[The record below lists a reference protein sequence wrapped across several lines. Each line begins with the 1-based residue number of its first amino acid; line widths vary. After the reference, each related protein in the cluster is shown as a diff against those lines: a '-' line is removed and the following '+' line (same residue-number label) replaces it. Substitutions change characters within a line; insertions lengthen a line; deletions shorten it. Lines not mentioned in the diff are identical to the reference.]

1 MSIVALRT
9 FLVKRARISASFIA
23 ILILSAAGTVQAQSH
38 VRIGNSVSA
47 LIGPWRF
54 HAGDNSDWAQPG
66 LNDAGWSTM
75 NLSPPP
81 GSFDPN
87 LGTGGFVPGWT
98 SQGYPNLTGFGWYRL
113 TFDVVNNAA
122 TPEESRL
129 AIKMPDN
136 VDDAY
141 QVYVNGRFAG
151 QFGDFT
157 KSGVTFYNTQPRAF
171 LLPDNLHEG
180 PITIAV
186 RMWMDSSTP
195 LGTSDAGG
203 LHGAPLIGQRP
214 SIGAMLRLDW
224 DDVARS
230 QAGNF
235 LESAFLLVAA
245 FAGFALFWLDR
256 HDLAYLWLGIA
267 CSVSV
272 LLRLVVL
279 MGYYTMWISMAR
291 ELIATDVVLAELGMG
306 AWTLFWGYWFKF
318 DRMRALHL
326 MTWAFVLLSMLNMAL
341 LRPPFYGTLIP
352 LGASSWLMPLSIISR
367 LTLGALMLWV
377 TFNGIRRRGLDGWL
391 SLPAVLLMIPGLYQ
405 TELVLLH
412 IQTFVRFFGIILNLS
427 QISILLQLAMVSLL
441 LSRRF
446 IKGLRAGEQMRV
458 EIEQARQVQQ
468 LLIPEALPRVPGL
481 SIESEYR
488 PAQQVGGDF
497 FQIVPDAEG
506 GVLAVIGD
514 VSGKGMPAAMTVS
527 KLVGAVRTLAE
538 TTRDPAEVLRGLN
551 RRMIGR
557 QSGQF
562 ATCLAAYIAPGG
574 DVTLSSAGH
583 LPPYRNGQ
591 ELSLAGSVPL
601 GIVAEAD
608 FESISFRLDPGSSL
622 VMLTDGVVE
631 AHDGKGQL
639 FGFERTL
646 ELVSEG
652 RDAEELATAAQNFGQ
667 QDDITVLRFERTEGA
682 AKAAEPSLDVAELS
696 HA

>member
-1 MSIVALRT
+1 MKQVASRT
-9 FLVKRARISASFIA
+9 LLMKRTRVLPAYFA
-23 ILILSAAGTVQAQSH
+23 ILLLAAAGTVQAQGH

-47 LIGPWRF
+47 LSGPWRF
-54 HAGDNSDWAQPG
+54 HAGDNLAWAQPG

-75 NLSPPP
+75 DLTPPP
-81 GSFDPN
+81 GSYDPS

-98 SQGYPNLTGFGWYRL
+98 SQGYPNLTGFGWYRM
-113 TFDVVNNAA
+113 TFDVLNNAA
-122 TPEESRL
+122 TPEESTL
-129 AIKMPDN
+129 ALKMPDN

-141 QVYVNGRFAG
+141 QVYVNGRLVG

-157 KSGVTFYNTQPRAF
+157 QRGVTFYNTQPRAF
-171 LLPDNLHEG
+171 LLPGDLHEG

-186 RMWMDSSTP
+186 RMWMDPSTP
-195 LGTSDAGG
+195 LGTPDAGG
-203 LHGAPLIGQRP
+203 LHGAPLIGQQP
-214 SIGAMLRLDW
+214 SVDAMLHLDW

-230 QAGNF
+230 QGGNF
-235 LESAFLLVAA
+235 LESAFLLMAA

-256 HDLAYLWLGIA
+256 KDKAYLWLGIA
-267 CSVSV
+267 CSVSL
-272 LLRLVVL
+272 LLRLIVVQ
-279 MGYYTMWISMAR
+279 GYYTMWIAMDR
-291 ELIATDVVLAELGMG
+291 ELFLTDVILTVLSIGV
-306 AWTLFWGYWFKF
+306 WTLFWGYWFRF
-318 DRMRALHL
+318 ERMRQLHL
-326 MTWAFVLLSMLNMAL
+326 LTWVFVLISMLNMAL
-341 LRPPFYGTLIP
+341 LRPPLYGTLVP
-352 LGASSWLMPLSIISR
+352 LGASSWIMPLSIVSR
-367 LTLGALMLWV
+367 LTLGVLMLWV
-377 TFNGIRRRGLDGWL
+377 TWNGIRSRGWDGWL
-391 SLPAVLLMIPGLYQ
+391 SLPAVLLMIPWLYQ
-405 TELVLLH
+405 TELIMLH

-427 QISILLQLAMVSLL
+427 QISILLQLVMVSMLL
-441 LSRRF
+441 WRRF
-446 IKGLRAGEQMRV
+446 IQGLRAGEQMRI

-497 FQIVPDAEG
+497 FQIVPDADG

-527 KLVGAVRTLAE
+527 MLVGAVRTLSE
-538 TTRDPAEVLRGLN
+538 TTHDPAEVLRGLN

-574 DVTLSSAGH
+574 DVTLASAGH

-591 ELSLAGSVPL
+591 ELSLAGSEPL

-608 FESISFRLDPGSSL
+608 FENISFTLDPGGSL

-631 AHDGKGQL
+631 ARDREGQL
-639 FGFERTL
+639 FGFERTQK
-646 ELVSEG
+646 LVSEG
-652 RDAEELATAAQNFGQ
+652 RDAAELATAAQNFGQ
-667 QDDITVLRFERTEGA
+667 EDDMTVLRFERTQASAG
-682 AKAAEPSLDVAELS
+682 AAEPSLTVAALS